1 MFVSVCVCV
10 CVHTCMCVLCVY
22 VYKMK
27 YWVFM
32 LSYTVMSDSVTPWT
46 VAHQV
51 PLSMGLS
58 RQAHWSGLPFPP
70 PEDLP
75 TPGTEPTF
83 PASLGLAGGFFI
95 TNPPGKPKMEY
106 YSVIKKE

>member
-51 PLSMGLS
+51 PMSMGLS
-58 RQAHWSGLPFPP
+58 RQAH
-70 PEDLP
+70 
-75 TPGTEPTF
+75 
-83 PASLGLAGGFFI
+83 
-95 TNPPGKPKMEY
+95 
-106 YSVIKKE
+106 